1 MPVRLLRLLQ
11 SVPQS
16 GDELAARL
24 GIGRVRLHGLA
35 HALQEQGFPVLVSRR
50 GYALEAGTPAP
61 HLLDLKGRAYR
72 YLGTTSSTQDEL
84 KHWATDPVSAAPA
97 GAVVLAER
105 QNAGRGRRGRVWET
119 GGHNLTFS
127 LLLPPGLELSTLS
140 LLPLAAGVALC
151 QVTQTLAGVGGL
163 KWPNDLLSPAG
174 ADGNRRKLAG
184 LLLEADL
191 RGEEVARAVL
201 GVGLNVQSAPPG
213 AAHLSEFRPEIRRDT
228 LLLGVLDAFDYWL
241 TAPAGAVLDAWRAL
255 SVTLGQRVE
264 VQTGS
269 GPLRGL
275 AHDIGPDGA
284 LLVQDDQGT
293 LHRIGAGDVQLIGR
307 LSQAT
312 PSHQTPT
319 SDSASKETV

>member
-1 MPVRLLRLLQ
+1 MPARLFPLLQ

-50 GYALEAGTPAP
+50 GYALEPGTPAP
-61 HLLDLKGRAYR
+61 HLLNLNGRAYR
-72 YLGTTSSTQDEL
+72 YLGTTSSTQDDL
-84 KHWATDPVSAAPA
+84 RSWATDADSAAPA

-105 QNAGRGRRGRVWET
+105 QTAGRGRRGRVWET

-127 LLLPPGLELSTLS
+127 MLLPRLELSSLS
-140 LLPLAAGVALC
+140 VVPLAAGVALC

-163 KWPNDLLSPAG
+163 KWPNDLLTP
-174 ADGNRRKLAG
+174 DRRKLAG

-228 LLLGVLDAFDYWL
+228 LLLALLDAFDHWL
-241 TAPAGAVLDAWRAL
+241 TAPAETVLDAWRGL
-255 SVTLGQRVE
+255 SVTLGQQVK
-264 VQTGS
+264 VQTSS

-284 LLVQDDQGT
+284 LLVHDDRDT
-293 LHRIGAGDVQLIGR
+293 LHRIGAGDVQLIGT
-307 LSQAT
+307 LSHT
-312 PSHQTPT
+312 T
-319 SDSASKETV
+319 